1 MIHLTLASNA
11 IHLEAARRLRDGLAP
26 RPKGMEVLLWEPNR
40 FALTPAD
47 RRRWPLR
54 LPARPASYLLL
65 APWALLGL
73 VRELRLA
80 HRRGAGVGLRLLLRR
95 AGRIT
100 LLDDGLDQYRRLP
113 RAVEPLRF
121 PAGSDCWLFSD
132 APTWRAP
139 WCARFHCREL
149 GPLYPLPSPSPPS
162 PPDSAPA
169 GDAGPDWSKDG
180 ANGTEDTPPGTLI
193 IDSPGLERLREQAA
207 TLPHPWC
214 LVPHPVR
221 AKRSWPLP
229 LGPSDRHRAIPPEE
243 LLPHWRGTVVV
254 GESLMLLAAL
264 RLRRAD
270 TKLVVVLPSTADA
283 HLREQVAGALAPEPL
298 GEAAGEGAKGE
309 EQVSRPD

>member
-1 MIHLTLASNA
+1 VIHLTLASNA

-26 RPKGMEVLLWEPNR
+26 RPKGVELLLWEPNR
-40 FALTPAD
+40 FPLTPAD

-73 VRELRLA
+73 VREVRLA
-80 HRRGAGVGLRLLLRR
+80 HRRGAGAGLRLLLRR

-113 RAVEPLRF
+113 RAVDPLRF

-149 GPLYPLPSPSPPS
+149 GPLYPRPSPSSPSPPI
-162 PPDSAPA
+162 SAPA
-169 GDAGPDWSKDG
+169 GDG
-180 ANGTEDTPPGTLI
+180 EPPGTLI
-193 IDSPGLERLREQAA
+193 IDSPGLEPLRERADS
-207 TLPHPWC
+207 LPHPWC

-229 LGPSDRHRAIPPEE
+229 LGPSDLRRSLPPEE

-264 RLRRAD
+264 RLRRTD
-270 TKLVVVLPSTADA
+270 TRLVVALPPTADA
-283 HLREQVAGALAPEPL
+283 HLRELVAAALAREPL
-298 GEAAGEGAKGE
+298 EGTAGEGPA
-309 EQVSRPD
+309 SRPD